1 MDLGVLLAQVPV
13 GEYISVW
20 KTIPL
25 VVIFLIWARWM
36 TWMDKDAPAAHLPR
50 IENNIGQICAGILA
64 LVLFFWISGFWAA
77 LGLMLLVMLIA
88 SAVYLFLRQQKV
100 GLGDLQKQFG
110 DWIRS
115 FGRKPSE
122 VKVAEGEV
130 LLFNR
135 AGSPVPA
142 PAAETPERAAYD
154 AVQQVLTDPLR
165 KGAELIEV
173 TPGEGAAA
181 VGFTVDGV
189 SYSGLSLPRGASG
202 GAVSYLKG
210 LVGLDLKEK
219 RKPQS
224 GTFRATL
231 DGKRRD
237 LLLQTS
243 GSSTGE
249 SMSIRTDA
257 KTRHCLTIQQL
268 GLSSSQLQKLQD
280 SIAENKGI
288 VLVSAPHGH
297 GLTSMLYAMVRA
309 HDAFLS
315 HIITIEREP
324 DQDLEGITQETL
336 PRSASTT
343 EEVQRVQ
350 WVADRQP
357 DVLMMSEVHDPKSAA
372 ILIKYAADGHR
383 IYIGTRAGNTFEAL
397 SNWRKLVG
405 NDKLAMQ
412 NLDMIIN
419 GRVLRKL
426 CAACK
431 VGYAPDPATLRKMN
445 MDPDRI
451 SKLYQARTEPLR
463 DAKGNPL
470 SCEFCHD
477 LRFHGRTGIYEIL
490 QVDDEVRQIVTGGG
504 SVNQLKAIFR
514 KQRSKYL
521 QEQALSLVEEGETSI
536 QEVLRVLKAGGEGSH
551 PGGRSTP
558 HPADPGPH
566 SPAVA

>member
-50 IENNIGQICAGILA
+50 IENNIGQISAGILA
-64 LVLFFWISGFWAA
+64 LVLFLWLGGFWAA
-77 LGLMLLVMLIA
+77 LGVMLLVMLVA
-88 SAVYLFLRQQKV
+88 AGVYLFIRHRKV
-100 GLGDLQKQFG
+100 GLGDLQKQFS

-115 FGRKPSE
+115 FGRKASE

-135 AGSPVPA
+135 AGSPVAA
-142 PAAETPERAAYD
+142 PPAETPERTAYD

-165 KGAELIEV
+165 KGAQRIDV
-173 TPGEGAAA
+173 SPGDGASN
-181 VGFTVDGV
+181 VQFMVDGV
-189 SYSGLSLPRGASG
+189 SYNALSLPKGSSGA
-202 GAVSYLKG
+202 AVNYVKELA
-210 LVGLDLKEK
+210 GLDLKEK

-224 GTFRATL
+224 GGFRATL
-231 DGKRRD
+231 DGKRRE
-237 LLLQTS
+237 LQLQTS
-243 GSSTGE
+243 GSSSGE
-249 SMSIRTDA
+249 SMTIRTDA
-257 KTRHCLTIQQL
+257 KTRHALTIQQL
-268 GLSSSQLQKLQD
+268 GLSGSQLQKLEE
-280 SIAENKGI
+280 SVAGGKGI
-288 VLVSAPHGH
+288 VLVSAPHEH
-297 GLTSMLYAMVRA
+297 GLTSTLYAMIRA

-315 HIITIEREP
+315 HIITIERDP
-324 DQDLEGITQETL
+324 DQDLEGITQESL
-336 PRSASTT
+336 PLSANNT
-343 EEVQRVQ
+343 EEIERVQ
-350 WVADRQP
+350 WVVDRQP
-357 DVLMMSEVHDPKSAA
+357 DVLMINEIRDPKSAA
-372 ILIKYAADGHR
+372 ILIKYATEGHR
-383 IYIGTRAGNTFEAL
+383 VYVGTRAGSTFEAL

-412 NLDMIIN
+412 HLELIIN

-426 CAACK
+426 CTACK

-477 LRFHGRTGIYEIL
+477 LRFIGRTGIYEIL
-490 QVDDEVRQIVTGGG
+490 RVDDEVRQIVTGGG
-504 SVNQLKAIFR
+504 SVNQLKAVFR

-536 QEVLRVLKAGGEGSH
+536 HEVLRVLKAGGEGSTSAS
-551 PGGRSTP
+551 R
-558 HPADPGPH
+558 PASRPPDKGPH
-566 SPAVA
+566 NPAVA